1 MPWFYEPDDRDC
13 PYWDLDDCTV
23 VFADGPLFAVW
34 PPLQESD
41 GGGWDGPMISVM
53 DATPDRLDR
62 LDAGEDPV
70 GSWND
75 AFGNVV
81 DRSTALPC
89 NLYLRALP
97 FAVELGTGPDATI
110 HAFASL
116 DDAVAFADDLR
127 RRARLDTEEP
137 AIRVGMYAPSSQ
149 SGCVVAVPGCTGQDS
164 SSPDPGDAGGS
175 IWLSIRKIPTVLK
188 IPGIEVDLEG
198 NTVIRSGECRYERI
212 WNNGDSTVILRDG
225 MLLAVWAAKFR
236 LSDAGGW
243 HGPSLSILETSDEA
257 IRMLDDGE
265 DPSDGWIDAFGNAV
279 CRETAIPC
287 GDDLR
292 PLPYG
297 VEFGTPRNRQLHL
310 YGTLEE
316 ANADAESA
324 YAKLSPLIERFYAC
338 TGLYT
343 PSSAIESAF
352 VAAVPG
358 GVWLGPRPMPRYRY
372 AQLRRTRRLRT
383 THTETHLYPPV
394 AP

>member
-1 MPWFYEPDDRDC
+1 
-13 PYWDLDDCTV
+13 
-23 VFADGPLFAVW
+23 
-34 PPLQESD
+34 
-41 GGGWDGPMISVM
+41 MISVM

-81 DRSTALPC
+81 DRSTAMPC
-89 NLYLRALP
+89 DLYLRALP
-97 FAVELGTGPDATI
+97 FAVEIGTGSDASI

-116 DDAVAFADDLR
+116 DKALAFADDQR
-127 RRARLDTEEP
+127 RRARHGAGEP
-137 AIRVGMYAPSSQ
+137 VIRIGMYAPSSQ
-149 SGCVVAVPGCTGQDS
+149 TGRVVAVPGCTVPGS
-164 SSPDPGDAGGS
+164 APPDPGNAGGS
-175 IWLSIRKIPTVLK
+175 IWLSIKKVPTVLN

-198 NTVIRSGECRYERI
+198 NTVFRSGECSYERI
-212 WNNGDSTVILRDG
+212 WSNGNSTVILRDG
-225 MLLAVWAAKFR
+225 MLLAVWPASFR
-236 LSDAGGW
+236 IFDTGW
-243 HGPSLSILETSDEA
+243 TGPSLSVLEMSDEA

-265 DPSDGWIDAFGNAV
+265 DPSDGWIDAFGNTV

-297 VEFGTPRNRQLHL
+297 VEFGTPRDRKLQL

-316 ANADAESA
+316 ANAEAERV
-324 YAKLSPLIERFYAC
+324 YAKLSPHLERFYAC

-343 PSSAIESAF
+343 SNSAIESAY

-358 GVWLGPRPMPRYRY
+358 GLWLGLRPMPRYRY
-372 AQLRRTRRLRT
+372 AQLRRVRRLLS
-383 THTETHLYPPV
+383 THTGTHLYPPV